1 MSGFMQWFK
10 SKNKM
15 KRWMFL
21 IVIGILLACYGLAE
35 ILVMK
40 EISFQEVGK
49 VVVVFVLGFISIV
62 LGLIFLN
69 KRTMELLIEATDER
83 MENKKNVNVKS
94 LIFNKTVYDK
104 GPNIVVIGGGTGLN
118 TVLSGL
124 KNYTSNLTA
133 IVTISDYGEEATNS
147 RKALQ
152 MLPLGDVK
160 DSMISLA
167 SKEGEIDKLFNYE
180 FKQGKLA
187 GLRFSDIYFS
197 AMKEINGNLGDA
209 IIKSNEVLGMIGK
222 VIPVTLDEMKIV
234 AELANGYIVE
244 QKSRIQ
250 EVISERLTKISRIV
264 LNPSNCKV
272 APGVVEAIK
281 QADCVIIGPGSLYT
295 NVIPNLLVNGVAKAI
310 KESPA
315 IKVYISNIMTEPGQ
329 TDEFSVSDHLKAII
343 EHCGKGMI
351 DYCIYDTGEVIPEFI
366 KKYNKEG
373 QELVEQDINRV
384 KGIKF
389 LQRNLSMVMNDHIR
403 HDPNLVATSIIE
415 LICDDLKYQD
425 KQNDPQY
432 LMLNN
437 KLREDKRISKIK
449 KAMKKKETKKKV
461 EKQTKSARGKSK
473 FSNKYKERIEA
484 IRQADEKLKETVIPK
499 ETIKKESKQ
508 EEQKEKPVTKEIEKI
523 EEVHTENQ
531 IKNMPEIE
539 KENQIETIPE
549 IEVNEE
555 TQIEKTEEITHV
567 DLEQAKANL
576 EQVLAAAKADLEKI
590 KAEKEGLETEE
601 TKTTK
606 PNKTT
611 TKTTKTSKTTKT
623 AKTKQATEESEKA
636 KTAKPKSARGM
647 RKKKQTTE
655 EV

>member
-1 MSGFMQWFK
+1 MKGFMQWFK
-10 SKNKM
+10 SSNKM

-21 IVIGILLACYGLAE
+21 ILIGILLACYGLAE
-35 ILVMK
+35 ILVMR
-40 EISFQEVGK
+40 EISFEEVGK

-69 KRTMELLIEATDER
+69 KRTMEVLIEATDRR

-94 LIFNKTVYDK
+94 LIFNKKIYDK

-133 IVTISDYGEEATNS
+133 IVTISDYGEGINNS
-147 RKALQ
+147 RKTLE
-152 MLPLGDVK
+152 MPPLGDVK
-160 DSMISLA
+160 DSMVSLA
-167 SKEGEIDKLFNYE
+167 TKEGEIENLLNYE
-180 FKQGKLA
+180 FKKGKLA
-187 GLRFSDIYFS
+187 GLNFSDIYFS

-222 VIPVTLDEMKIV
+222 VIPVTLNEMNIV
-234 AELANGYIVE
+234 AELANGYLVE
-244 QKSRIQ
+244 QKSKIQ
-250 EVISERLTKISRIV
+250 EVISEKLTRINRIF

-281 QADCVIIGPGSLYT
+281 KADCIIIGPGSLYT

-315 IKVYISNIMTEPGQ
+315 IKVYVSNIMTEPGQ
-329 TDEFSVSDHLKAII
+329 TDEYSVSDHLNAII

-373 QELVEQDINRV
+373 QELVEQDIDKVR
-384 KGIKF
+384 GIKF
-389 LQRNLSMVMNDHIR
+389 LQRNLSMVANDHIR

-432 LMLNN
+432 LMLSN
-437 KLREDKRISKIK
+437 KLREEKRIGKIK
-449 KAMKKKETKKKV
+449 KAMKKKEKKKT
-461 EKQTKSARGKSK
+461 EGKRTKVAKGKSK
-473 FSNKYKERIEA
+473 FSSKYSERIES
-484 IRQADEKLKETVIPK
+484 IRESDGKARTDKLPK
-499 ETIKKESKQ
+499 EEAKKVKKQEKVKEEKRKEEKKKEKKK
-508 EEQKEKPVTKEIEKI
+508 KEKQIENEMIETNLEKKIETEVETKI
-523 EEVHTENQ
+523 EEQVET
-531 IKNMPEIE
+531 KIE
-539 KENQIETIPE
+539 KEESTS
-549 IEVNEE
+549 
-555 TQIEKTEEITHV
+555 EKTNVTTSI

-576 EQVLAAAKADLEKI
+576 EQVLAAARADLEKT
-590 KAEKEGLETEE
+590 KAEKIEKTEE
-601 TKTTK
+601 PKPTKKESKETTQK
-606 PNKTT
+606 ET
-611 TKTTKTSKTTKT
+611 
-623 AKTKQATEESEKA
+623 QEKA
-636 KTAKPKSARGM
+636 KTPKPKSARGM
-647 RKKKQTTE
+647 RRKKQTT
-655 EV
+655 